1 MNKYT
6 KLGECMKKSKNGSVQ
21 KNNNIFAKTLSAV
34 RTIQLEEQDF
44 SKHNPKNVSS
54 RISNAALSTTQT
66 IKASRDYLN
75 DGHFDEYN
83 HSQDSSNYR
92 SPSAQQA
99 AKDRAFKNKDVIK
112 DEYVNGNKLVKT
124 QAEAR
129 EQYGNDW
136 QKHTAEA
143 DHIDPLNSIHQRH
156 KDDIWLKDKDLKDT
170 INRDDNFAMT
180 NKSTNASQGA
190 KNKEDWYKNKDNLDN
205 HNISKQKANRDIKKG
220 QIAKQETE
228 KIIRQKKINAIASE
242 AHNAGVQGAISAS
255 TAVALQSA
263 ITNFVDVYKGNK
275 DIAEAVKDI
284 SKNTVMAA
292 GYGYVSS
299 GALTIINRTLINS
312 NSPFLKMLGN
322 SNVPAKVITGAMVM
336 GASVI
341 DFAKGKISAT
351 ECITQIGKNSL
362 EFAVVGESAAI
373 GQTVIPIPVVGAV
386 IGSMVGMTLTGCL
399 LSIAKKSA
407 EKEAR
412 HKERVAIME
421 QCDHILDELNNYE
434 KELNN
439 YLNEYFGNLKSLFS
453 EALLDMRQAV
463 MSGDNFKVVTATNKM
478 ITNLGGTTEYSSLE
492 QFKTFIS
499 SNENDEF

>member
-1 MNKYT
+1 
-6 KLGECMKKSKNGSVQ
+6 MKKLQ
-21 KNNNIFAKTLSAV
+21 ENIFAKTLTAV
-34 RTIQLEEQDF
+34 QKNQIEERNF
-44 SKHNPKNVSS
+44 SKHESNKINSS
-54 RISNAALSTTQT
+54 VSNAALSTTQSV
-66 IKASRDYLN
+66 KASRDYLN
-75 DGHFDEYN
+75 DGHFAEYN

-99 AKDRAFKNKDVIK
+99 AKNRAFKNKDIIK

-129 EQYGNDW
+129 ELYGKDW
-136 QKHTAEA
+136 QKHVAEA
-143 DHIDPLNSIHQRH
+143 DHIDPLDSIHQRH
-156 KDDIWLKDKDLKDT
+156 KDDIWLKDKDLRDT

-205 HNISKQKANRDIKKG
+205 HNISRQKAKRDIEKG
-220 QIAKQETE
+220 RIANQETE
-228 KIIRQKKINAIASE
+228 RLIRQKKIKAIASE
-242 AHNAGVQGAISAS
+242 AHNAGVQGAFSAGA
-255 TAVALQSA
+255 AVACQSV
-263 ITNFVDVYKGNK
+263 ITNMVDIYKGEK
-275 DIAEAVKDI
+275 DVAEAVKDI
-284 SKNTVMAA
+284 SKNTAIAA
-292 GYGYVSS
+292 GFGYASS
-299 GALTIINRTLINS
+299 GALTILNRTLISS

-322 SNVPAKVITGAMVM
+322 SNVPAKVITGAMIV

-341 DFAKGKISAT
+341 DFANGKISAK
-351 ECITQIGKNSL
+351 ECMTQIGKNSL
-362 EFAVVGESAAI
+362 EFAVVGEAAAI
-373 GQTVIPIPVVGAV
+373 GQTVIPIPIVGAV
-386 IGSMVGMTLTGCL
+386 IGSMIGMSLTGCL
-399 LSIAKKSA
+399 LSMAKKSA

-434 KELNN
+434 KELND

-463 MSGDNFKVVTATNKM
+463 MSGDNIKVFTATNKM
-478 ITNLGGTTEYSSLE
+478 ITNLGGTAEYSSLE
-492 QFKTFIS
+492 QFKNFIS